1 MPIYHKL
8 EALQQEGNFIRV
20 GLIGAGQMG
29 RGMISQI
36 AAMKGMQVVA
46 TADIQTKNA
55 VNAYENAGY
64 SVADI
69 VQTEEIEKAERAVAE
84 GRVVVTSN
92 MQLVLQL
99 ASVDVIVDAT
109 GIPNLGAEIAWKS
122 ILAKKHIVMLNV
134 ETDVTVGPLLHQMAR
149 AAGVVYTGASGDEP
163 AAIMELYHF
172 AKTIGFRPLV
182 IGKGKNNPLNLQANP
197 DSAREQA
204 LKVNMNP
211 KILASFQDGTK
222 TMIEM
227 TAVANATGFLPDIPG
242 MHGPVATVDQLT
254 KVLAK
259 KEEGGILNSYQTVE
273 FVNGIAPGVFV
284 IVTSEQEEVHRE
296 MQYLKMGDGP
306 NYVLFRPYHLT
317 SLETPISVAKAYLE
331 KEESIVP
338 YHGLIAETVTVA
350 KKDLQAGE
358 RLDGLGGFTSYGQI
372 MDAREAKKN
381 NALPIGL
388 ADSSLIVTRD
398 MKKGEILTFDD
409 IEQTKVQMIWELR
422 QLMERD
428 LSIRKA

>member
-8 EALQQEGNFIRV
+8 EALQKEGNFIRV

-55 VNAYENAGY
+55 VHAYENAGY
-64 SVADI
+64 TAGDI
-69 VQTEEIEKAERAVAE
+69 VQTEEIEKAERAISA
-84 GRVVVTSN
+84 GQVVVTSN

-99 ASVDVIVDAT
+99 AAVDVIVDAT

-163 AAIMELYHF
+163 AAIMELYDF
-172 AKTIGFRPLV
+172 AKTIGFQPQV

-197 DSAREQA
+197 DSAKEQA
-204 LKVNMNP
+204 LKVHMNP

-227 TAVANATGFLPDIPG
+227 TAVANATGFLPDVPG
-242 MHGPVATVDQLT
+242 MHGPAATVDELT
-254 KVLAK
+254 NVLRK
-259 KEEGGILNSYQTVE
+259 KEEGGILHSYQTVE
-273 FVNGIAPGVFV
+273 YVNGIAPGVFV

-317 SLETPISVAKAYLE
+317 SLETPISIAKAYLD

-338 YHGLIAETVTVA
+338 YHGLVAETVTVA

-358 RLDGLGGFTSYGQI
+358 RLDGLGGFTSYGKI
-372 MDAREAKKN
+372 MDAREAKKI

-388 ADSSLIVTRD
+388 ADSSLVVTRD
-398 MKKGEILTFDD
+398 VKKGEVLTFDD

-428 LSIRKA
+428 LSVRKA

>member
-8 EALQQEGNFIRV
+8 EALGQEGNFIRV

-36 AAMKGMQVVA
+36 AAMKGMEVVA
-46 TADIQTKNA
+46 TADIQTQNA
-55 VNAYENAGY
+55 VHAYENAGY
-64 SVADI
+64 ASSQI
-69 VQTEEIEKAERAVAE
+69 VQTEEIEKAERAIAS
-84 GRVVVTSN
+84 GQVVVTSN

-99 ASVDVIVDAT
+99 PAVDVIVDAT

-172 AKTIGFRPLV
+172 AKTIGFKPLV
-182 IGKGKNNPLNLQANP
+182 LGKGKNNPLNLEANP
-197 DSAREQA
+197 DSARDQA

-227 TAVANATGFLPDIPG
+227 TAVANATGFLPDVAG
-242 MHGPVATVDQLT
+242 MHGPSATVDQLT
-254 KVLAK
+254 KVLRK
-259 KEEGGILNSYQTVE
+259 KEEGGILHSYQTVE

-317 SLETPISVAKAYLE
+317 SLETPISIAKAYLD

-338 YHGLIAETVTVA
+338 YHGLVAETVTVA
-350 KKDLQAGE
+350 KKDLRAGE

-372 MDAREAKKN
+372 MNASDAKKTH
-381 NALPIGL
+381 ALPIGL
-388 ADSSLIVTRD
+388 ADSSLVVTRD
-398 MKKGEILTFDD
+398 IKKGEVLTFDD

-428 LSIRKA
+428 ASIRKS